1 MCWCSWDDLQPVQW
15 RSNDASETYGAA
27 LGFEQAAIITRKN
40 LLKDAANIAFL
51 ASEMPLA
58 RVSFL

>member
-1 MCWCSWDDLQPVQW
+1 M
-15 RSNDASETYGAA
+15 TYSLCNGAA
-27 LGFEQAAIITRKN
+27 MMHQRHMALHWDLSRLAIITRKN